1 VALFP
6 KEQWPHA
13 IGVNGMLMIESRQM
27 HKSKG
32 NFVTMKNAIAE
43 YGADATRCALLLAA
57 EGMDDPDWRSE
68 NVKDMQN
75 KLESFYRFAQEVIGN
90 AKVKENGHPEK
101 WLMSI
106 LQHRI
111 SEVTENL
118 EQMKTRTALEIALF
132 ETWND
137 FRWYMRRKGEK
148 ESAILKEALKTW
160 LKLLAPFAPHICE
173 ELWSQMQEKGFIST
187 AEWPRSNEKQVD
199 TSAEEQEN
207 LIKEVIEDTLNVLKA
222 TKITPKKIFYY
233 TASLWKWAVYRYV
246 LEKSKSGEVKL
257 NEIMK
262 GLAANEDL
270 KKHFKEV
277 AGFASRM
284 VKEVSTIP
292 EKRRENML
300 TIKTLDERQVL
311 GDAKDFLTQR
321 FNAQISIYGE
331 EDKERYDPKNKAVV
345 SAPYRPAIYV
355 E

>member
-1 VALFP
+1 
-6 KEQWPHA
+6 
-13 IGVNGMLMIESRQM
+13 
-27 HKSKG
+27 
-32 NFVTMKNAIAE
+32 
-43 YGADATRCALLLAA
+43 
-57 EGMDDPDWRSE
+57 
-68 NVKDMQN
+68 MQN

-90 AKVKENGHPEK
+90 AKVKENGHLEK
-101 WLMSI
+101 WLMSV

-137 FRWYMRRKGEK
+137 FRWYMRRKGKK
-148 ESAILKEALKTW
+148 ESIMLKEALRTW

-187 AEWPRSNEKQVD
+187 AEWPQSNTKQVD
-199 TSAEEQEN
+199 ISAEEQEN

-233 TASLWKWAVYRYV
+233 TASPWKWTVYWNV

-262 GLAANEDL
+262 ELAADEEL
-270 KKHFKEV
+270 KRRLKEV
-277 AGFASRM
+277 AGFASKM
-284 VKEVSTIP
+284 VKEVGKIP
-292 EKRRENML
+292 EKRRSSMMMV
-300 TIKTLDERQVL
+300 KALDEEKVIE
-311 GDAKDFLTQR
+311 DAKDFLMQR
-321 FNAQISIYGE
+321 FNAQITVYKE
-331 EDKERYDPKNKAVV
+331 EDDRRYDPKNKASV
-345 SAPYRPAIYV
+345 SVPYRPAIYI